1 MRVVFSGQVPKD
13 PSYAE
18 GIEDSYDIRTPEGR
32 IALSDGA
39 SESFDSRTW
48 ARIITSRFVDTPEM
62 DASWLEK
69 CVDQYAEQYDVQALS
84 WSKQASFSR
93 GSYATLLGIE
103 CFSEQKTI
111 DALAIG
117 DSICAILENE
127 NLTATFPYDRH
138 EQFQQRPEIL
148 STLSFNNA
156 FVSESDFYAKH
167 FKTFPINTDK
177 KTTILCMTD
186 ALGEWA
192 LRGQADGEPRWS
204 LLMSLTNSNELED
217 LVLRERSAKRMRV
230 DDVTLLHIDPLG
242 SENDELSES

>member
-13 PSYAE
+13 PLYPEA
-18 GIEDSYDIRTPEGR
+18 IEDSYDIRTLECR

-48 ARIITSRFVDTPEM
+48 ARIITSRFVDNPEM
-62 DASWLEK
+62 DASWLEM
-69 CVDQYAEQYDVQALS
+69 CVLQYAVQFDVQSLS

-93 GSYATLLGIE
+93 GSYATLLGVE
-103 CFSEQKTI
+103 CFAEQKTI
-111 DALAIG
+111 DVLAIG

-127 NLTATFPYDRH
+127 SLAATFPYDRH

-148 STLSFNNA
+148 STLALNNT
-156 FVSESDFYAKH
+156 FVSESGFYAKH
-167 FKTFPINTDK
+167 FKTFPIRTESR
-177 KTTILCMTD
+177 TSLLCMTD

-204 LLMSLTNSNELED
+204 LLLSITNPSELEE
-217 LVLRERSAKRMRV
+217 LVLRERAAKRMRI
-230 DDVTLLHIDPLG
+230 DDVTLLHIDPLEG
-242 SENDELSES
+242 EGDELSES

>member
-13 PSYAE
+13 LSYAE
-18 GIEDSYDIRTPEGR
+18 GIEDSYDIRAAEGR
-32 IALSDGA
+32 VALSDGA

-48 ARIITSRFVDTPEM
+48 ARIITSEFVDSPEM
-62 DASWLEK
+62 GALWLEK
-69 CVDQYAEQYDVQALS
+69 CVQQYAEQYDVQALS
-84 WSKQASFSR
+84 WSKQASFNR
-93 GSYATLLGIE
+93 GSYATLLGVE
-103 CFSEQKTI
+103 CFADQKTI
-111 DALAIG
+111 GALAIG

-127 NLTATFPYDRH
+127 NLAATFPYDRH

-148 STLSFNNA
+148 STLSSNNA
-156 FVSESDFYAKH
+156 FVSAPDFYTKH
-167 FKTFPINTDK
+167 FKTFPISTDS

-204 LLMSLTNSNELED
+204 LLMSLTNLSELEE

-230 DDVTLLHIDPLG
+230 DDITLLHIDPLG
-242 SENDELSES
+242 GETDELSES